1 MTASQTAAEIR
12 SITFDDLPL
21 APFLKET
28 ISSVGYVTPTPIQEQ
43 AIPLVIEGRDLIGL
57 AQTGTGKTAAFIL
70 PILQKLSGSK
80 EKATRALIL
89 APTRELAE
97 QINDVIK
104 MFAGRT
110 GIKSCT
116 VYGGVSHRNQIGS
129 LRGKPGIVVACPGRL
144 KDHMQGRTVDL
155 SQVDMLVLDEADR
168 MLDMGFLPDIK
179 HIIKALP
186 AKRQTMLF
194 SATMPDEI
202 QVLTKEV
209 LNNPTIVRVKTEL
222 ALATVSHS
230 MYTVQQTKKPET
242 LSAWIRDNSEALV
255 VVFTKMKHTAKR
267 LGEKLADNGVKA
279 TSLHG
284 NLSQAQRSR
293 ALAGFKDGYY
303 RVMIATDI
311 AARGIDVEG
320 ITHVV
325 NYDMPDTLDAYI
337 HRTGRAGRA
346 SRTGDAL
353 SFVTRDDLQLVRSI
367 ERWLKAPIT
376 RLNAA
381 VGNDTDTN
389 ESSIDMGEA
398 RERRAP
404 RGAGGRSA
412 GGRSDDRRGA
422 GRPAGRGGERSA
434 PRAPRAPRAV
444 GRDERSERPAPSFG
458 GERRERSSS
467 DRPSFSS
474 DRPRGRSAE
483 GVGSR
488 APVGERRERPA
499 RDGGSSE
506 RFARPDRGFGGDRGR
521 NDRRGG
527 DRQPSERPQREFRG
541 QQDIQ
546 PDSQHVF
553 RPKESH
559 FIDRSE
565 PRTDRPQAARGGR
578 GVGGGGFRRG
588 SGNADGAR
596 SEGPRGPRSSGPRS
610 SGPRSSGPRSSG
622 PRSSGPRD
630 SQRSE
635 RTPRTPRYD

>member
-284 NLSQAQRSR
+284 NLSQAQRAR

-325 NYDMPDTLDAYI
+325 NYDMPDTLDSYI

-381 VGNDTDTN
+381 VGNDTDSN
-389 ESSIDMGEA
+389 NAAIDMGEA

-444 GRDERSERPAPSFG
+444 GRDERSERAAPSFG

-588 SGNADGAR
+588 SGNADGGAR

-610 SGPRSSGPRSSG
+610 SGPRDG
-622 PRSSGPRD
+622 
-630 SQRSE
+630 QRSE

>member
-209 LNNPTIVRVKTEL
+209 LNNPTIVRVKTES

-230 MYTVQQTKKPET
+230 MYTVQQTKKAET
-242 LSAWIRDNSEALV
+242 LSAWLRDNSEALV

-404 RGAGGRSA
+404 RGAGSRA

-506 RFARPDRGFGGDRGR
+506 RFARPDRGR

-596 SEGPRGPRSSGPRS
+596 SEAPR
-610 SGPRSSGPRSSG
+610 GPRSSGPRSSG